1 VVLEGRR
8 LVEDA
13 LLAGAPIIGVVAAD
27 DADALN
33 SLVNLAVDRGIQVER
48 VSAKELADLADT
60 EHPSGIIAV
69 ADWEPVEIRALAAP
83 ASAATFLVLDA
94 IQDPGNVGTM
104 LRTALA
110 LGAAGVIALDG
121 TADVRSAKVLRAA
134 MGAHFRLPVAEGSL
148 EDAVAFFTRHHVAA
162 LLSDAGADEPPGRRI
177 GERVALVVGN
187 EGQGV
192 RAEWTAHAARR
203 VGIPMAKGAESL
215 NAAVACGIMLYEL
228 TRGA

>member
-1 VVLEGRR
+1 MVLEGRR

-13 LLAGAPIIGVVAAD
+13 LSAGARLVGVVAAE
-27 DADALN
+27 DAEAVE
-33 SLVNLAVDRGIQVER
+33 SLVKTAAARGVQVER
-48 VSAKELADLADT
+48 VSAKEFAELADT

-69 ADWEPVEIRALAAP
+69 ADWEPVEVGELP
-83 ASAATFLVLDA
+83 PPPPAATYLVLDA

-134 MGAHFRLPVAEGSL
+134 MGAHFRLKIAEGSL
-148 EDAVAFFTRHHVAA
+148 EDTAAFLERQHITV
-162 LLSDAGADEPPGRRI
+162 LLSDAAAEDPPGRRG

-192 RAEWTAHAARR
+192 RDAWSHHAVRR
-203 VGIPMAKGAESL
+203 VGIPMASGAESL
-215 NAAVACGIMLYEL
+215 NAAVACGILLYEL
-228 TRGA
+228 SRGA